1 MTSAPGTMAIPR
13 VTHFATHRWH
23 HVLTTHW
30 HSPSRRLSSISQQTN
45 RQRRNVIFS
54 FYVCLKWL
62 LPPTLHSKQ
71 QRPVDKMS
79 NKIINF
85 SPGPSKLPED
95 VRPQFLICF
104 YSIMLQYKLL
114 YCFRFCYKFNENCL
128 TITERVSVSWRWVI
142 DPQSLWKL
150 SLMLSKIF
158 DTFCKSSSYKIKHC

>member
-1 MTSAPGTMAIPR
+1 MAPRSDHSFTFAIYALI
-13 VTHFATHRWH
+13 VDITTNKSSTTKCHF
-23 HVLTTHW
+23 L
-30 HSPSRRLSSISQQTN
+30 
-45 RQRRNVIFS
+45 

-71 QRPVDKMS
+71 RRPVDKMS